1 MLSCILYFYLRDEWR
16 RSSWFILEKIWK
28 VSLSNKTR
36 KFGENWGVG
45 VLRKVSIDRCSHS
58 SSSEMWM
65 TRSLS
70 LLLTCAYVS
79 VFDGLQRNEDV
90 LWLASKKCWTELLS
104 LLKKGKY
111 LRFSKQSIRGMQIK
125 SELISEFFHLD
136 NNIVHCPAC
145 HLLSRK
151 KLVSAQ
157 TKKITQKV
165 EIAFSFILKSG
176 NLACAQ

>member
-1 MLSCILYFYLRDEWR
+1 MSDEDR
-16 RSSWFILEKIWK
+16 PDSSSKKSGKFRFHI
-28 VSLSNKTR
+28 KTR
-36 KFGENWGVG
+36 KFGGNWGVG

-125 SELISEFFHLD
+125 PAYFWILSLGQQ
-136 NNIVHCPAC
+136 HCPLSSLPFSLT
-145 HLLSRK
+145 LLSRK
-151 KLVSAQ
+151 KLE
-157 TKKITQKV
+157 IV
-165 EIAFSFILKSG
+165 EKRLKLLLISFWKLGIR
-176 NLACAQ
+176 AVT

>member
-1 MLSCILYFYLRDEWR
+1 MSDEDR
-16 RSSWFILEKIWK
+16 PDSSSKKSGKFRFHI
-28 VSLSNKTR
+28 KTR
-36 KFGENWGVG
+36 KFGGNWGVG
-45 VLRKVSIDRCSHS
+45 VLRKVSIDRCSRP

-145 HLLSRK
+145 HLVKHYCREK

-157 TKKITQKV
+157 TKKITQIV